1 MGSQLRRRE
10 LQYLFLG
17 EKIGRGMSRKVY
29 KYTCPLTGTDDR
41 AVVKYEGQVVA
52 GAFQNITEWEIWTW
66 VRGTPMQKWFAPC
79 YSISPCGLYL
89 IQARVEPLR
98 RKEWPKKLPAFIG
111 DLKPENF
118 GMYEGR
124 VVACDYGTGISAIRT
139 SNKKM
144 VACNW
149 RAR

>member
-1 MGSQLRRRE
+1 MGNQLRRKE
-10 LQYLFLG
+10 LQLLIFG
-17 EKIGRGMSRKVY
+17 EKIGEGMSRKVY
-29 KYTCPLTGTDDR
+29 EYSCPLTGAVDR
-41 AVVKYEGQVVA
+41 AVIKYEGRFVN
-52 GAFQNITEWEIWTW
+52 GHFQNVAEWEIWQW

-98 RKEWPKKLPAFIG
+98 KAEWPRRLPAFLC

-118 GMYEGR
+118 GMYQGR
-124 VVACDYGTGISAIRT
+124 LVVCDYGTGIAAIRT
-139 SNKKM
+139 AGKKM
-144 VACNW
+144 VPCKW